1 MVSHLLLE
9 FLERP
14 AQARRARGRA
24 DSEHARRRP
33 SVELEEDAQRDDFS
47 LAGGEL
53 GERRLERRRQA
64 AELPLLALRR
74 VCSVGR
80 LSAAAPVL
88 GAEVVERGVARDLA
102 EPGARRGAARV
113 EAAPRAERLLEG
125 LAGQVLGG

>member
-1 MVSHLLLE
+1 MVPHLLLE

-33 SVELEEDAQRDDFS
+33 PVELEEDAQRDDLS

-53 GERRLERRRQA
+53 GERRLERRRQV
-64 AELPLLALRR
+64 AELPLLALRSLR
-74 VCSVGR
+74 GVGR
-80 LSAAAPVL
+80 LAAAAPIL
-88 GAEVVERGVARDLA
+88 GAEVVEGGVARDVA
-102 EPGARRGAARV
+102 EPGPRRGAARV

-125 LAGQVLGG
+125 LAGQILGG